1 MAWGIGKI
9 IMWIIFLEIKS
20 SISIILKGKEFAGTA
35 REISYPASPLNL

>member
-20 SISIILKGKEFAGTA
+20 SISIILKGIEFAGTG